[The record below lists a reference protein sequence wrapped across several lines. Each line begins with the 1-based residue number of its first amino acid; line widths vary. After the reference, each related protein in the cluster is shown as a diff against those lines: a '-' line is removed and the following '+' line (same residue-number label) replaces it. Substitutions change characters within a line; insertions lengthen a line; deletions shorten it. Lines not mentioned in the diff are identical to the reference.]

1 MQPTKEFTLSSVLF
15 EIEHWSDTWFIIKLE
30 WSLKV
35 ISFNLILGTW
45 NFFFLRRFLKI
56 IETAVPACLVGQLCL
71 TLCHPLNCSP
81 PDSSVDRIFQAT
93 VLEWVAI
100 FLLQGISPTQGSNQD
115 LLCLLHYRQI
125 LYWLNH
131 QESPADYNSVLK
143 NNSRNELNS
152 LTHFFL
158 ILDIIWDI
166 HNYDST
172 KNAALS
178 SKTSYSENIILN

>member
-1 MQPTKEFTLSSVLF
+1 M
-15 EIEHWSDTWFIIKLE
+15 H
-30 WSLKV
+30 
-35 ISFNLILGTW
+35 
-45 NFFFLRRFLKI
+45 
-56 IETAVPACLVGQLCL
+56 ACLVSQLCL

-100 FLLQGISPTQGSNQD
+100 FLLQGLSPTQGSNQD
-115 LLCLLHYRQI
+115 LLCLLHCRQI

-158 ILDIIWDI
+158 ILDII
-166 HNYDST
+166 
-172 KNAALS
+172 
-178 SKTSYSENIILN
+178 